1 METIS
6 THFRVGSLSDIG
18 LNPNRTKNEDS
29 FGYFTGEYGHLLI
42 VCDGKSDY
50 NGGELAAQM
59 AVESIHKYFETY
71 HIAGEENATIEK
83 SIQHANQRISEY
95 ASTNPALNNMCTTMV
110 LLLVRD
116 NQYWY
121 AHVGD
126 SRLYLRREGMFL
138 LTKDHSA
145 VQELVDMGA
154 ITPEEARNHPSRN
167 IVNRVLGH
175 DSCVPEINGPQLLYR
190 DDVFLLCTDGLSVHL
205 SDEEIFDHMLEE
217 PQIACINLVEEA
229 KKRGGSD
236 NVTVQLLH
244 VLHGPTYQ
252 SAPVEFVKESKPL
265 NYKKYLV
272 PALIVIL
279 SAYILLM
286 VPKMLGKLRDGNA
299 VTADST
305 EVVEKLDKAARKAA
319 AKAEKERKKQE
330 KLAKKNAGKQKNA
343 PQTTQDFSSQLDQL
357 LKPTAGDSRYI
368 EFLNSI
374 RANNPTAKL
383 PQNLMFIPTRPDG
396 KVAFISPGK
405 TLYIAYNDLANNKK
419 VNAEQIRHIILLAI
433 ALGETAPSG
442 SFDSL
447 YNTAGAGTIS
457 ESVKA
462 RAKAFY
468 TSIPKNTDYDF
479 GRVLKSM
486 QNPMKVS
493 GLTISY

>member
-1 METIS
+1 MDTIS

-42 VCDGKSDY
+42 VCDGMGGY

-59 AVESIHKYFETY
+59 AVESIQNYFETY
-71 HIAGEENATIEK
+71 HIPGEEQATIEK
-83 SIQHANQRISEY
+83 AIQHANQRVMEY
-95 ASTNPALNNMCTTMV
+95 ARTNPALNNMGTTLV

-154 ITPEEARNHPSRN
+154 ITPEEARNHPSRH

-190 DDVFLLCTDGLSVHL
+190 DDVFLLCTDGLTNHL
-205 SDEEIFDHMLEE
+205 SDEDIFDHMLEE

-229 KKRGGSD
+229 KKRGGTD

-244 VLHGPTYQ
+244 VLHGPAYQ
-252 SAPVEFVKESKPL
+252 AAPVEAVKEKQPL
-265 NYKKYLV
+265 NYKKY
-272 PALIVIL
+272 AITAVIILL
-279 SAYILLM
+279 SAYILIM
-286 VPKMLGKLRDGNA
+286 VPKMIGRMRDGKA
-299 VTADST
+299 TTADST
-305 EVVEKLDKAARKAA
+305 EVVVKTDKAARKAA
-319 AKAEKERKKQE
+319 AKAEKERKKRE
-330 KLAKKNAGKQKNA
+330 KQAKKDAAKQKKA
-343 PQTTQDFSSQLDQL
+343 PQTAPDFSAQLDQL
-357 LKPTAGDSRYI
+357 LKPTAADSKYI
-368 EFLNSI
+368 DFLNEV
-374 RANNPTAKL
+374 RKNNPTAKL
-383 PQNLMFIPTRPDG
+383 PQTLMFIPTRPDG
-396 KVAFISPGK
+396 KVAFVAPGK

-419 VNAEQIRHIILLAI
+419 VNAEQIRHIMLLAM
-433 ALGETAPSG
+433 ALAETPPPGDFNA
-442 SFDSL
+442 L
-447 YNTAGAGTIS
+447 YNTPGGGAVS
-457 ESVKA
+457 EAAKT
-462 RAKAFY
+462 RAKAFF
-468 TSIPKNTDYDF
+468 TSIPKNTEYDF

-486 QNPMKVS
+486 QNPLKAA